1 MFCPLK
7 LYFQSNIDED
17 VEEDYFISKTLKD
30 LRIDI
35 QDILHKNLRHIK
47 KDMDENEIEKRLSI
61 GISNQVK
68 TTFDI
73 IEEVNEENRNQENE
87 DGNTPSN
94 LKNDD
99 EIEFIDE
106 NNGEIKTEEDE
117 EILSLKVAQSM
128 KVLDKDGSE
137 IQNLFFPTSM
147 YNYLIRDI
155 GLDLIGVIDKIEVE
169 KGNYFPISLKS
180 SNPPVNGV
188 WDGDFM
194 EAIAN
199 ALLIEQEFNTY
210 VTVAYVDYLKI
221 ADRRAVIIDTDARK
235 SFFKVLTSVNKI
247 VENGEI
253 PTVKT
258 GLKKDEEIEFIDEEK
273 KEDENDNLK
282 ELKKELINEINLN
295 IKILSLKLAQSMKVL
310 DKDGSEIQNLFFPT
324 CMYNYLIRDIGL
336 DLIGVIDK
344 IEVEKGNYFPI
355 SLKSSNPPINGVWDG
370 DFMEAIA
377 NALLIEQEFNT
388 YVTVA
393 YIDYL
398 KIADRRAVII
408 DTDARKSFFKV
419 LTSVNK
425 IVENGE
431 IPTVKTG
438 LKKCE
443 NCEYKELCDNS

>member
-68 TTFDI
+68 TTFEI
-73 IEEVNEENRNQENE
+73 IEEINDKEE
-87 DGNTPSN
+87 
-94 LKNDD
+94 
-99 EIEFIDE
+99 IDE
-106 NNGEIKTEEDE
+106 
-117 EILSLKVAQSM
+117 
-128 KVLDKDGSE
+128 
-137 IQNLFFPTSM
+137 
-147 YNYLIRDI
+147 
-155 GLDLIGVIDKIEVE
+155 
-169 KGNYFPISLKS
+169 
-180 SNPPVNGV
+180 SN
-188 WDGDFM
+188 
-194 EAIAN
+194 
-199 ALLIEQEFNTY
+199 
-210 VTVAYVDYLKI
+210 
-221 ADRRAVIIDTDARK
+221 
-235 SFFKVLTSVNKI
+235 
-247 VENGEI
+247 
-253 PTVKT
+253 
-258 GLKKDEEIEFIDEEK
+258 LKKDEEIEFIDEEK
-273 KEDENDNLK
+273 KDDENDNLK

-295 IKILSLKLAQSMKVL
+295 IKILSLKVSQSMKVL

-324 CMYNYLIRDIGL
+324 SMYNYLIRDIGL

-431 IPTVKTG
+431 IPTVKTNV
-438 LKKCE
+438 KKCE

>member
-47 KDMDENEIEKRLSI
+47 KDMDEKEIEKRLSI

-68 TTFDI
+68 TTFEI
-73 IEEVNEENRNQENE
+73 IEEINDKEEPDE
-87 DGNTPSN
+87 SN
-94 LKNDD
+94 LKKDE

-106 NNGEIKTEEDE
+106 EKKEKENDNLNEIKKELINEINLNIK
-117 EILSLKVAQSM
+117 ILSLKVAQSM

-137 IQNLFFPTSM
+137 IQNLFFPTS
-147 YNYLIRDI
+147 
-155 GLDLIGVIDKIEVE
+155 
-169 KGNYFPISLKS
+169 
-180 SNPPVNGV
+180 
-188 WDGDFM
+188 
-194 EAIAN
+194 
-199 ALLIEQEFNTY
+199 
-210 VTVAYVDYLKI
+210 
-221 ADRRAVIIDTDARK
+221 
-235 SFFKVLTSVNKI
+235 
-247 VENGEI
+247 
-253 PTVKT
+253 
-258 GLKKDEEIEFIDEEK
+258 
-273 KEDENDNLK
+273 
-282 ELKKELINEINLN
+282 
-295 IKILSLKLAQSMKVL
+295 
-310 DKDGSEIQNLFFPT
+310 
-324 CMYNYLIRDIGL
+324 MYNYLIRDIGL

-431 IPTVKTG
+431 IPTVKTN

>member
-17 VEEDYFISKTLKD
+17 VEEDYFISKTLND

-61 GISNQVK
+61 GINNQIK
-68 TTFDI
+68 ATFEI
-73 IEEVNEENRNQENE
+73 IEEINDKEE
-87 DGNTPSN
+87 T
-94 LKNDD
+94 D
-99 EIEFIDE
+99 EI
-106 NNGEIKTEEDE
+106 N
-117 EILSLKVAQSM
+117 
-128 KVLDKDGSE
+128 
-137 IQNLFFPTSM
+137 
-147 YNYLIRDI
+147 
-155 GLDLIGVIDKIEVE
+155 
-169 KGNYFPISLKS
+169 
-180 SNPPVNGV
+180 
-188 WDGDFM
+188 
-194 EAIAN
+194 
-199 ALLIEQEFNTY
+199 
-210 VTVAYVDYLKI
+210 
-221 ADRRAVIIDTDARK
+221 
-235 SFFKVLTSVNKI
+235 
-247 VENGEI
+247 
-253 PTVKT
+253 
-258 GLKKDEEIEFIDEEK
+258 LKKDEDIEFIDEEN
-273 KEDENDNLK
+273 EEERENDNLK

-295 IKILSLKLAQSMKVL
+295 LKILSLKVAQSMKVL
-310 DKDGSEIQNLFFPT
+310 DRDGSEIQNLFFPT
-324 CMYNYLIRDIGL
+324 SMYNYLIRDIGL

-393 YIDYL
+393 YVDYL
-398 KIADRRAVII
+398 KIATRRAVII

-419 LTSVNK
+419 LTNVNK
-425 IVENGE
+425 IIEKGE

>member
-1 MFCPLK
+1 MISVSTIKSYMFCPLK
-7 LYFQSNIDED
+7 LYFQSNIDES
-17 VEEDYFISKTLKD
+17 EEDYFISKTLKD

-47 KDMDENEIEKRLSI
+47 KDMDETEIEKRLAI
-61 GISNQVK
+61 GINNQIK
-68 TTFDI
+68 TTFEI
-73 IEEVNEENRNQENE
+73 IEEINE
-87 DGNTPSN
+87 
-94 LKNDD
+94 KNKEEEEGEQPKKDD
-99 EIEFIDE
+99 EIEFIDQE
-106 NNGEIKTEEDE
+106 EEEELEKEEDDE
-117 EILSLKVAQSM
+117 LNKLKKELINEINLNLKILSLKVSQSM

-155 GLDLIGVIDKIEVE
+155 GLDMIGIIDKIEVE

-221 ADRRAVIIDTDARK
+221 ANRRAVIIDTDARK
-235 SFFKVLTSVNKI
+235 SFFKVLTN
-247 VENGEI
+247 
-253 PTVKT
+253 
-258 GLKKDEEIEFIDEEK
+258 
-273 KEDENDNLK
+273 
-282 ELKKELINEINLN
+282 
-295 IKILSLKLAQSMKVL
+295 
-310 DKDGSEIQNLFFPT
+310 
-324 CMYNYLIRDIGL
+324 
-336 DLIGVIDK
+336 
-344 IEVEKGNYFPI
+344 
-355 SLKSSNPPINGVWDG
+355 
-370 DFMEAIA
+370 
-377 NALLIEQEFNT
+377 
-388 YVTVA
+388 
-393 YIDYL
+393 
-398 KIADRRAVII
+398 
-408 DTDARKSFFKV
+408 
-419 LTSVNK
+419 VNK

>member
-35 QDILHKNLRHIK
+35 QDILHKNLRHVK
-47 KDMDENEIEKRLSI
+47 KDMDEKEIEKRLSI

-68 TTFDI
+68 TTFEI
-73 IEEVNEENRNQENE
+73 IEEINDKEETDE
-87 DGNTPSN
+87 SN
-94 LKNDD
+94 LKKDE

-106 NNGEIKTEEDE
+106 EKKEKENDNLNELKKELINEINLNIK
-117 EILSLKVAQSM
+117 ILSLKVSQSM

-137 IQNLFFPTSM
+137 IQNLFFPTS
-147 YNYLIRDI
+147 
-155 GLDLIGVIDKIEVE
+155 
-169 KGNYFPISLKS
+169 
-180 SNPPVNGV
+180 
-188 WDGDFM
+188 
-194 EAIAN
+194 
-199 ALLIEQEFNTY
+199 
-210 VTVAYVDYLKI
+210 
-221 ADRRAVIIDTDARK
+221 
-235 SFFKVLTSVNKI
+235 
-247 VENGEI
+247 
-253 PTVKT
+253 
-258 GLKKDEEIEFIDEEK
+258 
-273 KEDENDNLK
+273 
-282 ELKKELINEINLN
+282 
-295 IKILSLKLAQSMKVL
+295 
-310 DKDGSEIQNLFFPT
+310 
-324 CMYNYLIRDIGL
+324 MYNYLIRDIGL

-431 IPTVKTG
+431 IPTVKTN

>member
-1 MFCPLK
+1 MISVSTIKSYMFCPLK

-68 TTFDI
+68 TTFEI
-73 IEEVNEENRNQENE
+73 IEEINDKEEPDE
-87 DGNTPSN
+87 SN
-94 LKNDD
+94 
-99 EIEFIDE
+99 
-106 NNGEIKTEEDE
+106 
-117 EILSLKVAQSM
+117 
-128 KVLDKDGSE
+128 
-137 IQNLFFPTSM
+137 
-147 YNYLIRDI
+147 
-155 GLDLIGVIDKIEVE
+155 
-169 KGNYFPISLKS
+169 
-180 SNPPVNGV
+180 
-188 WDGDFM
+188 
-194 EAIAN
+194 
-199 ALLIEQEFNTY
+199 
-210 VTVAYVDYLKI
+210 
-221 ADRRAVIIDTDARK
+221 
-235 SFFKVLTSVNKI
+235 
-247 VENGEI
+247 
-253 PTVKT
+253 
-258 GLKKDEEIEFIDEEK
+258 LKKDEEIEFIDEEK
-273 KEDENDNLK
+273 KEKEKDSNNLN
-282 ELKKELINEINLN
+282 EIKKELINEINLN
-295 IKILSLKLAQSMKVL
+295 IKILSLKVAQSMKVL
-310 DKDGSEIQNLFFPT
+310 DKDGGEIQNLFFPT
-324 CMYNYLIRDIGL
+324 SMYNYLIRDIGL

>member
-1 MFCPLK
+1 MISVSTIKSYMFCPLK

-35 QDILHKNLRHIK
+35 QDILHKNLRHIM

-68 TTFDI
+68 TTFEI
-73 IEEVNEENRNQENE
+73 IEEI
-87 DGNTPSN
+87 
-94 LKNDD
+94 NDKEKTD
-99 EIEFIDE
+99 EI
-106 NNGEIKTEEDE
+106 N
-117 EILSLKVAQSM
+117 
-128 KVLDKDGSE
+128 
-137 IQNLFFPTSM
+137 
-147 YNYLIRDI
+147 
-155 GLDLIGVIDKIEVE
+155 
-169 KGNYFPISLKS
+169 
-180 SNPPVNGV
+180 
-188 WDGDFM
+188 
-194 EAIAN
+194 
-199 ALLIEQEFNTY
+199 
-210 VTVAYVDYLKI
+210 
-221 ADRRAVIIDTDARK
+221 
-235 SFFKVLTSVNKI
+235 
-247 VENGEI
+247 
-253 PTVKT
+253 
-258 GLKKDEEIEFIDEEK
+258 LKKDEDIEFIDEEN
-273 KEDENDNLK
+273 EEEENDNLK

-295 IKILSLKLAQSMKVL
+295 IKILSLKVSQSMKVL

-324 CMYNYLIRDIGL
+324 SMYNYLIRDIGL

>member
-68 TTFDI
+68 TTFEI
-73 IEEVNEENRNQENE
+73 IEEINDKEETDE
-87 DGNTPSN
+87 SN
-94 LKNDD
+94 LKKD
-99 EIEFIDE
+99 EDIEFIDE
-106 NNGEIKTEEDE
+106 EKKEDE
-117 EILSLKVAQSM
+117 NDNLKELKKELINEINLNIKILSLKVAQSM

-180 SNPPVNGV
+180 SNPPINGV

-258 GLKKDEEIEFIDEEK
+258 GLKK
-273 KEDENDNLK
+273 
-282 ELKKELINEINLN
+282 
-295 IKILSLKLAQSMKVL
+295 
-310 DKDGSEIQNLFFPT
+310 
-324 CMYNYLIRDIGL
+324 
-336 DLIGVIDK
+336 
-344 IEVEKGNYFPI
+344 
-355 SLKSSNPPINGVWDG
+355 
-370 DFMEAIA
+370 
-377 NALLIEQEFNT
+377 
-388 YVTVA
+388 
-393 YIDYL
+393 
-398 KIADRRAVII
+398 
-408 DTDARKSFFKV
+408 
-419 LTSVNK
+419 
-425 IVENGE
+425 
-431 IPTVKTG
+431 
-438 LKKCE
+438 CE

>member
-47 KDMDENEIEKRLSI
+47 KDMDEKEIEKRLSI

-68 TTFDI
+68 TTFEI
-73 IEEVNEENRNQENE
+73 IEEINDKEETDE
-87 DGNTPSN
+87 SN
-94 LKNDD
+94 
-99 EIEFIDE
+99 
-106 NNGEIKTEEDE
+106 
-117 EILSLKVAQSM
+117 
-128 KVLDKDGSE
+128 
-137 IQNLFFPTSM
+137 
-147 YNYLIRDI
+147 
-155 GLDLIGVIDKIEVE
+155 
-169 KGNYFPISLKS
+169 
-180 SNPPVNGV
+180 
-188 WDGDFM
+188 
-194 EAIAN
+194 
-199 ALLIEQEFNTY
+199 
-210 VTVAYVDYLKI
+210 
-221 ADRRAVIIDTDARK
+221 
-235 SFFKVLTSVNKI
+235 
-247 VENGEI
+247 
-253 PTVKT
+253 
-258 GLKKDEEIEFIDEEK
+258 LKKDEDIEFIDEEK

-295 IKILSLKLAQSMKVL
+295 IKILSLKVAQSMKVL

-324 CMYNYLIRDIGL
+324 SMYNYLIRDIGL

>member
-1 MFCPLK
+1 MISVSTIKSYMFCPLK
-7 LYFQSNIDED
+7 LYFQSNIDEET
-17 VEEDYFISKTLKD
+17 EEDYFISKTLKD
-30 LRIDI
+30 LRMDI
-35 QDILHKNLRHIK
+35 QDILSKNLRHVK
-47 KDMDENEIEKRLSI
+47 KDMNENEIEKRLAI

-73 IEEVNEENRNQENE
+73 VEEINEKNRNKENE
-87 DGNTPSN
+87 DKNN
-94 LKNDD
+94 LKKDE

-106 NNGEIKTEEDE
+106 NKEEESEDDNLKELKKELIDEINLNLK
-117 EILSLKVAQSM
+117 ILSLKVSQSM

-137 IQNLFFPTSM
+137 IQNLFFPTS
-147 YNYLIRDI
+147 
-155 GLDLIGVIDKIEVE
+155 
-169 KGNYFPISLKS
+169 
-180 SNPPVNGV
+180 
-188 WDGDFM
+188 
-194 EAIAN
+194 
-199 ALLIEQEFNTY
+199 
-210 VTVAYVDYLKI
+210 
-221 ADRRAVIIDTDARK
+221 
-235 SFFKVLTSVNKI
+235 
-247 VENGEI
+247 
-253 PTVKT
+253 
-258 GLKKDEEIEFIDEEK
+258 
-273 KEDENDNLK
+273 
-282 ELKKELINEINLN
+282 
-295 IKILSLKLAQSMKVL
+295 
-310 DKDGSEIQNLFFPT
+310 
-324 CMYNYLIRDIGL
+324 MYNYLIRDIGL

>member
-47 KDMDENEIEKRLSI
+47 KDMDEKEIEKRLSI

-68 TTFDI
+68 TTFEI
-73 IEEVNEENRNQENE
+73 IEEINDKEEIDE
-87 DGNTPSN
+87 SN
-94 LKNDD
+94 LKKDE

-106 NNGEIKTEEDE
+106 EKKDDENDNLKELKKELINEINLNIK
-117 EILSLKVAQSM
+117 ILSLKVAQSM
-128 KVLDKDGSE
+128 KVLDKDGHE

-169 KGNYFPISLKS
+169 KGNYL
-180 SNPPVNGV
+180 
-188 WDGDFM
+188 
-194 EAIAN
+194 
-199 ALLIEQEFNTY
+199 
-210 VTVAYVDYLKI
+210 
-221 ADRRAVIIDTDARK
+221 
-235 SFFKVLTSVNKI
+235 
-247 VENGEI
+247 
-253 PTVKT
+253 
-258 GLKKDEEIEFIDEEK
+258 
-273 KEDENDNLK
+273 
-282 ELKKELINEINLN
+282 
-295 IKILSLKLAQSMKVL
+295 
-310 DKDGSEIQNLFFPT
+310 
-324 CMYNYLIRDIGL
+324 
-336 DLIGVIDK
+336 
-344 IEVEKGNYFPI
+344 PI
-355 SLKSSNPPINGVWDG
+355 SLKSSNPPITGVWDG

>member
-7 LYFQSNIDED
+7 LYFQSNIDEA
-17 VEEDYFISKTLKD
+17 VEEDYFISKTLND

-61 GISNQVK
+61 GINNQIK
-68 TTFDI
+68 ATFEI
-73 IEEVNEENRNQENE
+73 IEEINDKEEIDE
-87 DGNTPSN
+87 SN
-94 LKNDD
+94 LKKD
-99 EIEFIDE
+99 EDIEFIEEEKKEEENDNLNELKKELVDE
-106 NNGEIKTEEDE
+106 INLNLK
-117 EILSLKVAQSM
+117 ILSLKVAQSM
-128 KVLDKDGSE
+128 KVLDRDGSE

-221 ADRRAVIIDTDARK
+221 ANRRT
-235 SFFKVLTSVNKI
+235 
-247 VENGEI
+247 
-253 PTVKT
+253 
-258 GLKKDEEIEFIDEEK
+258 
-273 KEDENDNLK
+273 
-282 ELKKELINEINLN
+282 
-295 IKILSLKLAQSMKVL
+295 
-310 DKDGSEIQNLFFPT
+310 
-324 CMYNYLIRDIGL
+324 
-336 DLIGVIDK
+336 
-344 IEVEKGNYFPI
+344 
-355 SLKSSNPPINGVWDG
+355 
-370 DFMEAIA
+370 
-377 NALLIEQEFNT
+377 
-388 YVTVA
+388 
-393 YIDYL
+393 
-398 KIADRRAVII
+398 VII

>member
-61 GISNQVK
+61 EINNQIK
-68 TTFDI
+68 ATFEI
-73 IEEVNEENRNQENE
+73 IEEINDKEETDE
-87 DGNTPSN
+87 SN
-94 LKNDD
+94 LKKD
-99 EIEFIDE
+99 EDIEFIDE
-106 NNGEIKTEEDE
+106 EKKEEENDNLNELKKELVDEINLNLK
-117 EILSLKVAQSM
+117 ILSLKVAQSM
-128 KVLDKDGSE
+128 KVLDRDGSE

-155 GLDLIGVIDKIEVE
+155 GLDLIGIIDKIEVE

-221 ADRRAVIIDTDARK
+221 ANRRTVIIDTDARK
-235 SFFKVLTSVNKI
+235 SFFKVLTNVNKI
-247 VENGEI
+247 
-253 PTVKT
+253 
-258 GLKKDEEIEFIDEEK
+258 IEK
-273 KEDENDNLK
+273 
-282 ELKKELINEINLN
+282 
-295 IKILSLKLAQSMKVL
+295 
-310 DKDGSEIQNLFFPT
+310 
-324 CMYNYLIRDIGL
+324 
-336 DLIGVIDK
+336 
-344 IEVEKGNYFPI
+344 
-355 SLKSSNPPINGVWDG
+355 
-370 DFMEAIA
+370 
-377 NALLIEQEFNT
+377 
-388 YVTVA
+388 
-393 YIDYL
+393 
-398 KIADRRAVII
+398 
-408 DTDARKSFFKV
+408 
-419 LTSVNK
+419 
-425 IVENGE
+425 GE

>member
-1 MFCPLK
+1 LEKINNMELKKMISVSTIKSYMFCPLK
-7 LYFQSNIDED
+7 LYFQSNIDEET
-17 VEEDYFISKTLKD
+17 EEDYFISKTLKD
-30 LRIDI
+30 LRMDI
-35 QDILHKNLRHIK
+35 QDILSKNLRHVK
-47 KDMDENEIEKRLSI
+47 KDMNEKEIEKRLAI

-73 IEEVNEENRNQENE
+73 IEEINEKNKENE
-87 DGNTPSN
+87 DESN
-94 LKNDD
+94 LKKDD
-99 EIEFIDE
+99 EIEFIDKK
-106 NNGEIKTEEDE
+106 NSEIKTDDKLKDLRKELIDE
-117 EILSLKVAQSM
+117 INLNLKILSLKVERSM

-137 IQNLFFPTSM
+137 I
-147 YNYLIRDI
+147 
-155 GLDLIGVIDKIEVE
+155 K
-169 KGNYFPISLKS
+169 
-180 SNPPVNGV
+180 
-188 WDGDFM
+188 
-194 EAIAN
+194 
-199 ALLIEQEFNTY
+199 
-210 VTVAYVDYLKI
+210 
-221 ADRRAVIIDTDARK
+221 
-235 SFFKVLTSVNKI
+235 
-247 VENGEI
+247 
-253 PTVKT
+253 
-258 GLKKDEEIEFIDEEK
+258 
-273 KEDENDNLK
+273 
-282 ELKKELINEINLN
+282 
-295 IKILSLKLAQSMKVL
+295 
-310 DKDGSEIQNLFFPT
+310 NLFFPT

-431 IPTVKTG
+431 IPTVKTN

>member
-1 MFCPLK
+1 MISVSTIKSYMFCPLK
-7 LYFQSNIDED
+7 LYFQSNIDEET
-17 VEEDYFISKTLKD
+17 EEDYFISKTLKD
-30 LRIDI
+30 LRMDI
-35 QDILHKNLRHIK
+35 QDILSKNLRHVK
-47 KDMDENEIEKRLSI
+47 KDMNEKEIEKRLAI

-73 IEEVNEENRNQENE
+73 IEEINEKNKNKESDDE
-87 DGNTPSN
+87 SN
-94 LKNDD
+94 LKKDD
-99 EIEFIDE
+99 EIEFIDKK
-106 NNGEIKTEEDE
+106 NSEIKTEENEDE
-117 EILSLKVAQSM
+117 KLKELKKELIDEINLNLKILSLKVERSM

-137 IQNLFFPTSM
+137 I
-147 YNYLIRDI
+147 
-155 GLDLIGVIDKIEVE
+155 K
-169 KGNYFPISLKS
+169 
-180 SNPPVNGV
+180 
-188 WDGDFM
+188 
-194 EAIAN
+194 
-199 ALLIEQEFNTY
+199 
-210 VTVAYVDYLKI
+210 
-221 ADRRAVIIDTDARK
+221 
-235 SFFKVLTSVNKI
+235 
-247 VENGEI
+247 
-253 PTVKT
+253 
-258 GLKKDEEIEFIDEEK
+258 
-273 KEDENDNLK
+273 
-282 ELKKELINEINLN
+282 
-295 IKILSLKLAQSMKVL
+295 
-310 DKDGSEIQNLFFPT
+310 NLFFPT

-393 YIDYL
+393 YVDYL
-398 KIADRRAVII
+398 KIDERRSVII

-431 IPTVKTG
+431 IPTVKTN

>member
-47 KDMDENEIEKRLSI
+47 KDMDEKEIEKRLSI

-99 EIEFIDE
+99 GIEFIDE

-117 EILSLKVAQSM
+117 DEKLKELKKELINEINLNIKILSLKVAQSM
-128 KVLDKDGSE
+128 KVLDKDGGE

-180 SNPPVNGV
+180 SNPP
-188 WDGDFM
+188 
-194 EAIAN
+194 
-199 ALLIEQEFNTY
+199 
-210 VTVAYVDYLKI
+210 
-221 ADRRAVIIDTDARK
+221 
-235 SFFKVLTSVNKI
+235 
-247 VENGEI
+247 
-253 PTVKT
+253 
-258 GLKKDEEIEFIDEEK
+258 
-273 KEDENDNLK
+273 
-282 ELKKELINEINLN
+282 
-295 IKILSLKLAQSMKVL
+295 
-310 DKDGSEIQNLFFPT
+310 
-324 CMYNYLIRDIGL
+324 
-336 DLIGVIDK
+336 
-344 IEVEKGNYFPI
+344 
-355 SLKSSNPPINGVWDG
+355 INGVWDG
-370 DFMEAIA
+370 DFAEAIA

>member
-1 MFCPLK
+1 MISVSTIKGYMFCPLK

-30 LRIDI
+30 IRIDI

-68 TTFDI
+68 TTFEI
-73 IEEVNEENRNQENE
+73 IEEINDKEEIDE
-87 DGNTPSN
+87 SN
-94 LKNDD
+94 LKKDE

-106 NNGEIKTEEDE
+106 EKKDDENDNLKELKKELIKEINLNIK
-117 EILSLKVAQSM
+117 ILSLKVAQSM

-180 SNPPVNGV
+180 SNPP
-188 WDGDFM
+188 
-194 EAIAN
+194 
-199 ALLIEQEFNTY
+199 
-210 VTVAYVDYLKI
+210 
-221 ADRRAVIIDTDARK
+221 
-235 SFFKVLTSVNKI
+235 
-247 VENGEI
+247 
-253 PTVKT
+253 
-258 GLKKDEEIEFIDEEK
+258 
-273 KEDENDNLK
+273 
-282 ELKKELINEINLN
+282 
-295 IKILSLKLAQSMKVL
+295 
-310 DKDGSEIQNLFFPT
+310 
-324 CMYNYLIRDIGL
+324 
-336 DLIGVIDK
+336 
-344 IEVEKGNYFPI
+344 
-355 SLKSSNPPINGVWDG
+355 INGVWDG

-377 NALLIEQEFNT
+377 NALLIEQEFKT

-425 IVENGE
+425 IVENSE
-431 IPTVKTG
+431 IPTVKTN

>member
-47 KDMDENEIEKRLSI
+47 KDMDEKEIEKRLSI

-68 TTFDI
+68 TTFEI
-73 IEEVNEENRNQENE
+73 IEEINDKEETDE
-87 DGNTPSN
+87 SN
-94 LKNDD
+94 LKKD
-99 EIEFIDE
+99 EDIEFIDE
-106 NNGEIKTEEDE
+106 EKKEDE
-117 EILSLKVAQSM
+117 NDNLKELKKELINEINLNIKILSLKVSQSM
-128 KVLDKDGSE
+128 KVLDRDGSE

-180 SNPPVNGV
+180 SNPPV
-188 WDGDFM
+188 
-194 EAIAN
+194 
-199 ALLIEQEFNTY
+199 
-210 VTVAYVDYLKI
+210 
-221 ADRRAVIIDTDARK
+221 
-235 SFFKVLTSVNKI
+235 
-247 VENGEI
+247 
-253 PTVKT
+253 
-258 GLKKDEEIEFIDEEK
+258 
-273 KEDENDNLK
+273 
-282 ELKKELINEINLN
+282 
-295 IKILSLKLAQSMKVL
+295 
-310 DKDGSEIQNLFFPT
+310 
-324 CMYNYLIRDIGL
+324 
-336 DLIGVIDK
+336 
-344 IEVEKGNYFPI
+344 
-355 SLKSSNPPINGVWDG
+355 NGVWDG

>member
-68 TTFDI
+68 TTFEI
-73 IEEVNEENRNQENE
+73 IEEINDKEETDE
-87 DGNTPSN
+87 SN
-94 LKNDD
+94 LKKD
-99 EIEFIDE
+99 EDIEFIDE
-106 NNGEIKTEEDE
+106 EKKEDE
-117 EILSLKVAQSM
+117 NDNLKELKKELINEINLNIKILSLKVAQSM

-210 VTVAYVDYLKI
+210 VTVAY
-221 ADRRAVIIDTDARK
+221 
-235 SFFKVLTSVNKI
+235 
-247 VENGEI
+247 
-253 PTVKT
+253 
-258 GLKKDEEIEFIDEEK
+258 
-273 KEDENDNLK
+273 
-282 ELKKELINEINLN
+282 
-295 IKILSLKLAQSMKVL
+295 
-310 DKDGSEIQNLFFPT
+310 
-324 CMYNYLIRDIGL
+324 
-336 DLIGVIDK
+336 
-344 IEVEKGNYFPI
+344 
-355 SLKSSNPPINGVWDG
+355 
-370 DFMEAIA
+370 
-377 NALLIEQEFNT
+377 
-388 YVTVA
+388 
-393 YIDYL
+393 IDYL

>member
-1 MFCPLK
+1 MISVSTIKSYMFCPLK

-17 VEEDYFISKTLKD
+17 IEEDYFISKTLKD

-47 KDMDENEIEKRLSI
+47 KDMDEKEIEKRLSI

-68 TTFDI
+68 TTFEI
-73 IEEVNEENRNQENE
+73 IEEINDKEEIDE
-87 DGNTPSN
+87 SN
-94 LKNDD
+94 LKKDE

-106 NNGEIKTEEDE
+106 EKKDDENDNLKELKKELINEINLNIK
-117 EILSLKVAQSM
+117 ILSLKVSQSM
-128 KVLDKDGSE
+128 KVLDKDGHE

-169 KGNYFPISLKS
+169 KGNYL
-180 SNPPVNGV
+180 
-188 WDGDFM
+188 
-194 EAIAN
+194 
-199 ALLIEQEFNTY
+199 
-210 VTVAYVDYLKI
+210 
-221 ADRRAVIIDTDARK
+221 
-235 SFFKVLTSVNKI
+235 
-247 VENGEI
+247 
-253 PTVKT
+253 
-258 GLKKDEEIEFIDEEK
+258 
-273 KEDENDNLK
+273 
-282 ELKKELINEINLN
+282 
-295 IKILSLKLAQSMKVL
+295 
-310 DKDGSEIQNLFFPT
+310 
-324 CMYNYLIRDIGL
+324 
-336 DLIGVIDK
+336 
-344 IEVEKGNYFPI
+344 PI
-355 SLKSSNPPINGVWDG
+355 SLKSSNPPITGVWDG

>member
-1 MFCPLK
+1 MISVSTIKSYMFCPLK

-47 KDMDENEIEKRLSI
+47 KDMDEKEIEKRLSI

-68 TTFDI
+68 TTFEI
-73 IEEVNEENRNQENE
+73 IEEI
-87 DGNTPSN
+87 
-94 LKNDD
+94 NDK
-99 EIEFIDE
+99 E
-106 NNGEIKTEEDE
+106 
-117 EILSLKVAQSM
+117 
-128 KVLDKDGSE
+128 
-137 IQNLFFPTSM
+137 
-147 YNYLIRDI
+147 
-155 GLDLIGVIDKIEVE
+155 
-169 KGNYFPISLKS
+169 
-180 SNPPVNGV
+180 
-188 WDGDFM
+188 
-194 EAIAN
+194 
-199 ALLIEQEFNTY
+199 
-210 VTVAYVDYLKI
+210 
-221 ADRRAVIIDTDARK
+221 DTDE
-235 SFFKVLTSVNKI
+235 SN
-247 VENGEI
+247 
-253 PTVKT
+253 
-258 GLKKDEEIEFIDEEK
+258 LKKDEDIEFIDEEN
-273 KEDENDNLK
+273 EEEENDNLK

-295 IKILSLKLAQSMKVL
+295 IKILSLKVSQSMKVL
-310 DKDGSEIQNLFFPT
+310 DKDGGEIQNLFFPT
-324 CMYNYLIRDIGL
+324 SMYNYLIRDIGL

>member
-17 VEEDYFISKTLKD
+17 VEDDYFISKTLKD

-47 KDMDENEIEKRLSI
+47 KDMDEKEIEKRLSI

-68 TTFDI
+68 TTFEI
-73 IEEVNEENRNQENE
+73 IEETNDKEETDE
-87 DGNTPSN
+87 SN
-94 LKNDD
+94 
-99 EIEFIDE
+99 
-106 NNGEIKTEEDE
+106 
-117 EILSLKVAQSM
+117 
-128 KVLDKDGSE
+128 
-137 IQNLFFPTSM
+137 
-147 YNYLIRDI
+147 
-155 GLDLIGVIDKIEVE
+155 
-169 KGNYFPISLKS
+169 
-180 SNPPVNGV
+180 
-188 WDGDFM
+188 
-194 EAIAN
+194 
-199 ALLIEQEFNTY
+199 
-210 VTVAYVDYLKI
+210 
-221 ADRRAVIIDTDARK
+221 
-235 SFFKVLTSVNKI
+235 
-247 VENGEI
+247 
-253 PTVKT
+253 
-258 GLKKDEEIEFIDEEK
+258 LKKDEDIEFIDEEK

-295 IKILSLKLAQSMKVL
+295 IKILSLKVSQSMKVL
-310 DKDGSEIQNLFFPT
+310 EKDGGEIQNLFFPT

>member
-47 KDMDENEIEKRLSI
+47 KDMNENEIEKRLAI
-61 GISNQVK
+61 GINNQIK
-68 TTFDI
+68 TTFEI
-73 IEEVNEENRNQENE
+73 IEEINDKEEIDE
-87 DGNTPSN
+87 SN
-94 LKNDD
+94 LKKDD
-99 EIEFIDE
+99 DIEFIDGEKKEKE
-106 NNGEIKTEEDE
+106 NDNLNELKKELINEINLNLK
-117 EILSLKVAQSM
+117 ILSLKVAQSM
-128 KVLDKDGSE
+128 KVLDRDGSE

-221 ADRRAVIIDTDARK
+221 ATRRAVIIDTDARK
-235 SFFKVLTSVNKI
+235 SFFKVLTNVNKI
-247 VENGEI
+247 
-253 PTVKT
+253 
-258 GLKKDEEIEFIDEEK
+258 IEK
-273 KEDENDNLK
+273 
-282 ELKKELINEINLN
+282 
-295 IKILSLKLAQSMKVL
+295 
-310 DKDGSEIQNLFFPT
+310 
-324 CMYNYLIRDIGL
+324 
-336 DLIGVIDK
+336 
-344 IEVEKGNYFPI
+344 
-355 SLKSSNPPINGVWDG
+355 
-370 DFMEAIA
+370 
-377 NALLIEQEFNT
+377 
-388 YVTVA
+388 
-393 YIDYL
+393 
-398 KIADRRAVII
+398 
-408 DTDARKSFFKV
+408 
-419 LTSVNK
+419 
-425 IVENGE
+425 GE

>member
-17 VEEDYFISKTLKD
+17 VEEYYFISKTLKD

-68 TTFDI
+68 TTFEI
-73 IEEVNEENRNQENE
+73 IEEINDKE
-87 DGNTPSN
+87 D
-94 LKNDD
+94 
-99 EIEFIDE
+99 IDE
-106 NNGEIKTEEDE
+106 
-117 EILSLKVAQSM
+117 
-128 KVLDKDGSE
+128 
-137 IQNLFFPTSM
+137 
-147 YNYLIRDI
+147 
-155 GLDLIGVIDKIEVE
+155 
-169 KGNYFPISLKS
+169 
-180 SNPPVNGV
+180 SN
-188 WDGDFM
+188 
-194 EAIAN
+194 
-199 ALLIEQEFNTY
+199 
-210 VTVAYVDYLKI
+210 
-221 ADRRAVIIDTDARK
+221 
-235 SFFKVLTSVNKI
+235 
-247 VENGEI
+247 
-253 PTVKT
+253 
-258 GLKKDEEIEFIDEEK
+258 LKKDEEIEFIDEEK
-273 KEDENDNLK
+273 KEKEKDSNNLN
-282 ELKKELINEINLN
+282 EIKKELINEINLN
-295 IKILSLKLAQSMKVL
+295 IKILSLKVAQSMKVL
-310 DKDGSEIQNLFFPT
+310 DKDGGEIQNLFFPT
-324 CMYNYLIRDIGL
+324 SMYNYLIRDIGL